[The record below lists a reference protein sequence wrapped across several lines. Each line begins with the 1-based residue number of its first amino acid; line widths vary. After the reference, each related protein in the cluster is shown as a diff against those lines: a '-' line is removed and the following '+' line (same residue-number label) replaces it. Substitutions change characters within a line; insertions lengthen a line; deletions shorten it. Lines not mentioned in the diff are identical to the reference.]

1 MATLYILFASLKSPN
16 LKRLLCFFQ
25 INIRPELVIWPEIA
39 LGWPWTT
46 VLKVVFREFFL
57 GHLISCLYQV
67 DQQEYVELLDYL
79 RSVFLQDMI
88 FALPICF
95 CSIAKIKIVLWNSK
109 LVSWLKLTVASPK
122 VMPNENVI
130 WATRAQSLTDQGQT
144 TAQPVVQAS
153 ETTSTEQ

>member
-1 MATLYILFASLKSPN
+1 MATLYILFASLKPPI
-16 LKRLLCFFQ
+16 LKFKKAFVLFQ
-25 INIRPELVIWPEIA
+25 INIRPEWVIWPDIA
-39 LGWPWTT
+39 LEWPWTT

-95 CSIAKIKIVLWNSK
+95 CSIAKIKINLWNSK
-109 LVSWLKLTVASPK
+109 FVSLLKLTAASPK
-122 VMPNENVI
+122 VMPNKNVI
-130 WATRAQSLTDQGQT
+130 WATRAQSLTD
-144 TAQPVVQAS
+144 
-153 ETTSTEQ
+153 